1 MLKRLRI
8 AILLYVLLFVAAGQ
22 FFAAK
27 SATDWDA
34 PLWVDIYTVAG
45 DDRPAT
51 RSFIEGLSPTEFS
64 AAEEFSRAKRSATGS
79 LSSNRSSSGS
89 LASTAATCR
98 SSTRAPGPS
107 VCSAGACACVGSL

>member
-8 AILLYVLLFVAAGQ
+8 AFLLYVLLFVAVGQ

-34 PLWVDIYTVAG
+34 PLWVDIYAVAG
-45 DDRPAT
+45 DDHPAT

-64 AAEEFSRAKRSATGS
+64 AAEKFFAREAARAR
-79 LSSNRSSSGS
+79 
-89 LASTAATCR
+89 
-98 SSTRAPGPS
+98 RARRKN
-107 VCSAGACACVGSL
+107 